1 MMAGLYVAAG
11 VIPIVL
17 YFLEVRK
24 KSRSSGVAAQGAVEG
39 VVEVADNGAVKK
51 EDTQKPDRGKREGG
65 SPFFV
70 ISSQDGFVTMSAS
83 VGPAVT
89 PSEDIKLEPEVSVES
104 SLLNTVWESQVLTSS
119 DDGSPSFIIKAKASR
134 DKL

>member
-1 MMAGLYVAAG
+1 MMAGLYIAAG

-17 YFLEVRK
+17 YFLEVKK
-24 KSRSSGVAAQGAVEG
+24 KSKSAQSQAPEGIIEDIEEVGKKNQKIQAQKQAKSSSMFTISAEG
-39 VVEVADNGAVKK
+39 
-51 EDTQKPDRGKREGG
+51 
-65 SPFFV
+65 
-70 ISSQDGFVTMSAS
+70 GFVTMNTS
-83 VGPAVT
+83 VGTEAGF
-89 PSEDIKLEPEVSVES
+89 SEDIKFEPEVPLES